1 MKTEFLKAMGLTD
14 EQIGSIMAENGK
26 DIEKYK
32 KDVEKYKEQYDGTKA
47 SLEEANAAIQSYKEM
62 DIEGIKQSAEEWKS
76 KYEAD
81 TQALNDQLA
90 KKDYD
95 YALNNYFSAMKF
107 SSESAKAGV
116 VAQFREKGFK
126 LEDGKFVGAEEFI
139 NSLKE
144 KDATAFVSEEP
155 AQNEPLPVFSR
166 STNPKVKTEPASGFG
181 FNFSGVRPKPKEE

>member
-1 MKTEFLKAMGLTD
+1 MKTEFLKAMGLND
-14 EQIGSIMAENGK
+14 EQISSIMAENGK

-32 KDVEKYKEQYDGTKA
+32 KDVEKYKEQYEGTKE
-47 SLEEANAAIQSYKEM
+47 SLDKANETIQSYKDM
-62 DIEGIKQSAEEWKS
+62 DIDSIKKSAEEWKS

-81 TQALNDQLA
+81 TSALNEQLA

-95 YALNNYFSAMKF
+95 YALNNYFSSMKF
-107 SSESAKAGV
+107 SSESARAGV
-116 VAQFREKGFK
+116 IAQFKEKDFK

-144 KDATAFVSEEP
+144 KDASAFVDES
-155 AQNEPLPVFSR
+155 QNKQMPVFSK
-166 STNPKVKTEPASGFG
+166 STQSNTKQDTASSFN